1 MATEQNDIILP
12 PAFSGPAQLVL
23 FTRYDDP
30 RTPGWESK
38 WLTNW
43 HVQQLHP
50 WFPEEEIK
58 NIHKHFWPILNDAFL
73 ELEKLGLH
81 KEIKTYH
88 CCYKLVHLHESPVL
102 SVHSWGAAIDLNA
115 EDNPVGTAGA
125 WSEDFIKVMLKNG
138 IYCGQ
143 NWTGST
149 EPMHF
154 AMVNGE

>member
-1 MATEQNDIILP
+1 MPKEQDDLKLP

-30 RTPGWESK
+30 RTAGWNAK
-38 WLTNW
+38 WLTHW

-50 WFPEEEIK
+50 WFPAESIK
-58 NIHKHFWPILNDAFL
+58 IHKHFWPLLHDAFS
-73 ELEKLGLH
+73 ELERLGLH
-81 KEIKTYH
+81 TEIKSFH
-88 CCYKLVHLHESPVL
+88 RGHKLGHLHNSPVL

-115 EDNPVGTAGA
+115 EENAMGTVGT
-125 WSEDFIKVMLKNG
+125 WSDDFIRVMVKNG

-143 NWTGST
+143 NWTGSK

>member
-1 MATEQNDIILP
+1 MRQSDDIKLP

-23 FTRYDDP
+23 YTRYDDP
-30 RTPGWESK
+30 RNAGWENK
-38 WLTNW
+38 WITKW
-43 HVQQLHP
+43 HVQQWHP

-58 NIHKHFWPILNDAFL
+58 VHKHFWPILNDAFT

-81 KEIKTYH
+81 KEIKTFNG
-88 CCYKLVHLHESPVL
+88 CYKQMHLRESPVL
-102 SVHSWGAAIDLNA
+102 SVHCWGAAIDMNA
-115 EDNPVGTAGA
+115 EDNPTGTVGT
-125 WSEDFIKVMLKNG
+125 WSEDFIKVMERHG

-143 NWTGST
+143 SWNGST

>member
-1 MATEQNDIILP
+1 MATEPNDLILP
-12 PAFSGPAQLVL
+12 PAFSGPAQLIL

-30 RTPGWESK
+30 RTPGWEAK

-43 HVQQLHP
+43 HVQVLHP
-50 WFPEEEIK
+50 WFPKEEII
-58 NIHKHFWPILNDAFL
+58 IHKHFWPLLHDAFTAL
-73 ELEKLGLH
+73 ENAGLH
-81 KEIKTYH
+81 TEIKTSN
-88 CCYKLVHLHESPVL
+88 CCHKVVHLHDSPVL

-115 EDNPVGTAGA
+115 DDNPIGSIGT
-125 WSEDFIKVMLKNG
+125 WSEDFIKVMVQNG

-143 NWTGST
+143 NWDGSR